1 MHLVTISSKSDFSLQ
16 LVPLKNASGC
26 MYAVEKH
33 VISAFRGKA
42 GGRKEEEVSTAE
54 EKDTPLTGP
63 GSGDSGRPM
72 TPCY

>member
-1 MHLVTISSKSDFSLQ
+1 
-16 LVPLKNASGC
+16 